1 MIKRKQTDMT
11 FVDTITVLLFVAS
24 VVIGYMRG
32 LVRQA
37 TSLLGYI
44 LGIIACNMFGDTATD
59 ILLTVMPS
67 AAEWPL
73 ASVTTHAVAVIV
85 LFLLISLSVRVAGM
99 FLRSVIGMLHLGIVD
114 NIGGSALCLF
124 KYFFIFSILLN
135 LWLMVNPTSDTF
147 TTEHIL
153 GNRPFVETINLAPR
167 VLGAETLPGDSLK
180 TITREAEQIEAA
192 DKAESDESSLI

>member
-1 MIKRKQTDMT
+1 MT

-32 LVRQA
+32 LVKQA
-37 TSLLGYI
+37 TSLVGYI
-44 LGIIACNMFGDTATD
+44 LGIIACNAFGDTATD

-67 AAEWPL
+67 AAQWPL

-99 FLRSVIGMLHLGIVD
+99 FLRSIVDMLHLGIIAH
-114 NIGGSALCLF
+114 IGGSALCLF
-124 KYFFIFSILLN
+124 TYFFIFSILLN
-135 LWLMVNPTSDTF
+135 LWLMINPTSDTF

-167 VLGAETLPGDSLK
+167 VLGSESLPGDSLK

-192 DKAESDESSLI
+192 EEAGSSLI

>member
-1 MIKRKQTDMT
+1 MT

-32 LVRQA
+32 LVKQA
-37 TSLLGYI
+37 TSLVGYI
-44 LGIIACNMFGDTATD
+44 LGIIACNAFGDTATD

-67 AAEWPL
+67 AAQWPL

-99 FLRSVIGMLHLGIVD
+99 FLRSIVDILHLGIID

-135 LWLMVNPTSDTF
+135 LWLMINPTSDTF

-167 VLGAETLPGDSLK
+167 VLGSESLPGDSLK

-192 DKAESDESSLI
+192 EDAGSSLI

>member
-1 MIKRKQTDMT
+1 MT

-67 AAEWPL
+67 AAEWPR

>member
-1 MIKRKQTDMT
+1 MT

>member
-1 MIKRKQTDMT
+1 MT

-153 GNRPFVETINLAPR
+153 GNRPFVATINLAPR

>member
-1 MIKRKQTDMT
+1 MT

-32 LVRQA
+32 LVKQA
-37 TSLLGYI
+37 TSLVGYI
-44 LGIIACNMFGDTATD
+44 LGIIACNAFGDTATD

-67 AAEWPL
+67 AAQWPL
-73 ASVTTHAVAVIV
+73 ASITTHAVAVIV

-99 FLRSVIGMLHLGIVD
+99 FLRSIVDMLHLGIID

-135 LWLMVNPTSDTF
+135 LWLMINPTSDTF

-167 VLGAETLPGDSLK
+167 VLGSESLPGDSLK

-192 DKAESDESSLI
+192 EDAGSSLI

>member
-1 MIKRKQTDMT
+1 MT

-32 LVRQA
+32 LVKQA
-37 TSLLGYI
+37 TSLVGYI
-44 LGIIACNMFGDTATD
+44 LGIIACNAFGDTATD

-67 AAEWPL
+67 AAQWPL

-99 FLRSVIGMLHLGIVD
+99 FLRSIVDMLHLGIID

-135 LWLMVNPTSDTF
+135 LWLMINPTSDTF

-167 VLGAETLPGDSLK
+167 VLGSESLPGDSLK

-192 DKAESDESSLI
+192 EEAGSSLI

>member
-1 MIKRKQTDMT
+1 MT

-85 LFLLISLSVRVAGM
+85 LFLLISLSVRVASM
-99 FLRSVIGMLHLGIVD
+99 FLRSIVDMLHLGIID

-135 LWLMVNPTSDTF
+135 LWLMINPTSDTF

-153 GNRPFVETINLAPR
+153 GNRPFVGASSVAPR
-167 VLGAETLPGDSLK
+167 VLGGGARPGESLK
-180 TITREAEQIEAA
+180 ASTREAEQIEAA
-192 DKAESDESSLI
+192 EDAGSSLS

>member
-1 MIKRKQTDMT
+1 MT

-32 LVRQA
+32 LVKQA
-37 TSLLGYI
+37 TSLVGYI
-44 LGIIACNMFGDTATD
+44 LGIIACNAFGDTATD

-67 AAEWPL
+67 AAQWPL

-99 FLRSVIGMLHLGIVD
+99 FLRSIVDMLHLGIID

-135 LWLMVNPTSDTF
+135 LWLMINPTSDTF

-167 VLGAETLPGDSLK
+167 VLGSESLPGDSLK
-180 TITREAEQIEAA
+180 TITREAEQIEATEDA
-192 DKAESDESSLI
+192 GSSLI

>member
-1 MIKRKQTDMT
+1 MT

-167 VLGAETLPGDSLK
+167 VLGSESLPGDSLK

-192 DKAESDESSLI
+192 EDTGSSLI

>member
-1 MIKRKQTDMT
+1 MT
-11 FVDTITVLLFVAS
+11 IVDTITVLLFVAS

-32 LVRQA
+32 LVKQA
-37 TSLLGYI
+37 TSLVGYI
-44 LGIIACNMFGDTATD
+44 LGIIACNAFGDTATD

-67 AAEWPL
+67 AAQWPL

-99 FLRSVIGMLHLGIVD
+99 YLRSVIGMLHLGIVD
-114 NIGGSALCLF
+114 NIGGSALCVF
-124 KYFFIFSILLN
+124 KYFLIFSILLN

>member
-1 MIKRKQTDMT
+1 MT

-99 FLRSVIGMLHLGIVD
+99 FLRSVFGMLHLGIVD

-192 DKAESDESSLI
+192 DEAESDESSLI

>member
-1 MIKRKQTDMT
+1 MT

-32 LVRQA
+32 LVKQA
-37 TSLLGYI
+37 TSLVGYI
-44 LGIIACNMFGDTATD
+44 LGIIACNAFGDTATD

-67 AAEWPL
+67 AAQWPL

-99 FLRSVIGMLHLGIVD
+99 FLRSIVNMLHLGIID

-135 LWLMVNPTSDTF
+135 LWLMINPTSDTF

-167 VLGAETLPGDSLK
+167 VLGSESLPGDSLK

-192 DKAESDESSLI
+192 EDAGSSLI

>member
-1 MIKRKQTDMT
+1 MT

-44 LGIIACNMFGDTATD
+44 LGIITCNMFGDTATD

-73 ASVTTHAVAVIV
+73 SSVTTHAVAVIV

-192 DKAESDESSLI
+192 EEAESDESSLI

>member
-1 MIKRKQTDMT
+1 MT

-124 KYFFIFSILLN
+124 KYVFIFSILLN

>member
-1 MIKRKQTDMT
+1 MT

-192 DKAESDESSLI
+192 EEAESDESSLI

>member
-1 MIKRKQTDMT
+1 MT
-11 FVDTITVLLFVAS
+11 IVDTITVLLFVAS

-124 KYFFIFSILLN
+124 KYCFIFSILLN

-192 DKAESDESSLI
+192 DEAESDESSLI

>member
-1 MIKRKQTDMT
+1 MT

-180 TITREAEQIEAA
+180 TITREAEEIEAA

>member
-1 MIKRKQTDMT
+1 MT

-114 NIGGSALCLF
+114 NVGGSALCLF

>member
-1 MIKRKQTDMT
+1 MT

-59 ILLTVMPS
+59 IMLTVMPS

>member
-1 MIKRKQTDMT
+1 MT

-32 LVRQA
+32 LVKQA
-37 TSLLGYI
+37 TSLVGYI
-44 LGIIACNMFGDTATD
+44 LGIIACNAFGDTATD
-59 ILLTVMPS
+59 ILLTVMPR
-67 AAEWPL
+67 AAQWPL

-99 FLRSVIGMLHLGIVD
+99 FLRGIVDMLHLGIID

-135 LWLMVNPTSDTF
+135 LWLMINPTSDTF

-167 VLGAETLPGDSLK
+167 VLGSESLPGDSLK

-192 DKAESDESSLI
+192 EDAGSSLI

>member
-1 MIKRKQTDMT
+1 MT

-99 FLRSVIGMLHLGIVD
+99 FWRSVIGMLHLGIVD

>member
-1 MIKRKQTDMT
+1 MT

-99 FLRSVIGMLHLGIVD
+99 FLRSIVDMLHLGIID

-135 LWLMVNPTSDTF
+135 LWLMINPTSNTF

>member
-1 MIKRKQTDMT
+1 MT

-67 AAEWPL
+67 ATEWPL

-135 LWLMVNPTSDTF
+135 LWLMVNPTSNTF

>member
-1 MIKRKQTDMT
+1 MT

-24 VVIGYMRG
+24 VVIGYMHG

-124 KYFFIFSILLN
+124 KYCFIFSILLN

>member
-1 MIKRKQTDMT
+1 MT

-32 LVRQA
+32 LVKQA
-37 TSLLGYI
+37 TSLVGYI
-44 LGIIACNMFGDTATD
+44 LGIIACNAFGDTATD

-67 AAEWPL
+67 AAQWPL

-99 FLRSVIGMLHLGIVD
+99 FLRSIADMLHLGIID

-135 LWLMVNPTSDTF
+135 LWLMINPTSDTF

-167 VLGAETLPGDSLK
+167 VLGSESLPGDSLK

>member
-1 MIKRKQTDMT
+1 MT

-192 DKAESDESSLI
+192 DKVESDESSLI

>member
-1 MIKRKQTDMT
+1 MT
-11 FVDTITVLLFVAS
+11 FVDTITVLLFMAS

-99 FLRSVIGMLHLGIVD
+99 FLRSIIGMLHLGIVD

-192 DKAESDESSLI
+192 DEAESDESSLI

>member
-1 MIKRKQTDMT
+1 MT

-67 AAEWPL
+67 AAQWPL

>member
-1 MIKRKQTDMT
+1 MT

-153 GNRPFVETINLAPR
+153 GNHPFVETINLAPR

>member
-1 MIKRKQTDMT
+1 MT

-180 TITREAEQIEAA
+180 TITREAEQTEAA

>member
-1 MIKRKQTDMT
+1 MT

-99 FLRSVIGMLHLGIVD
+99 FLRSIADMLHLGIID

-135 LWLMVNPTSDTF
+135 LWLMINPTSDTF

-153 GNRPFVETINLAPR
+153 GNRPFVETIDLAPR

-192 DKAESDESSLI
+192 EDAGSSLI

>member
-1 MIKRKQTDMT
+1 MT

-37 TSLLGYI
+37 TSLMGYI
-44 LGIIACNMFGDTATD
+44 LGIIACNMFGDTVTD

>member
-1 MIKRKQTDMT
+1 MT

-24 VVIGYMRG
+24 VLIGYMRG

-180 TITREAEQIEAA
+180 TITREAEQIEEA
-192 DKAESDESSLI
+192 DEAESDESSLI

>member
-1 MIKRKQTDMT
+1 MT

-67 AAEWPL
+67 ATEWPL

-124 KYFFIFSILLN
+124 KYCFIFSILLN

>member
-1 MIKRKQTDMT
+1 MT

-32 LVRQA
+32 LVKQA
-37 TSLLGYI
+37 TSLVGYI
-44 LGIIACNMFGDTATD
+44 LGIIACNAFGDTATD

-67 AAEWPL
+67 AAQWPL

-99 FLRSVIGMLHLGIVD
+99 FLRSIVDMLHLGIID

-135 LWLMVNPTSDTF
+135 LWLMINPTSDTF

-167 VLGAETLPGDSLK
+167 VLGSESLPGDSLK

>member
-1 MIKRKQTDMT
+1 MT

-32 LVRQA
+32 LVKQA
-37 TSLLGYI
+37 TSLVGYI
-44 LGIIACNMFGDTATD
+44 LGIIACNAFGDTATD

-67 AAEWPL
+67 AAQWPL

-99 FLRSVIGMLHLGIVD
+99 FLCSIVDMLHLGIID

-135 LWLMVNPTSDTF
+135 LWLMINPTSDTF

-167 VLGAETLPGDSLK
+167 VLGSESLPGDSLK

-192 DKAESDESSLI
+192 EDAGSSLI

>member
-1 MIKRKQTDMT
+1 MT

-124 KYFFIFSILLN
+124 KYFFVFSILLN